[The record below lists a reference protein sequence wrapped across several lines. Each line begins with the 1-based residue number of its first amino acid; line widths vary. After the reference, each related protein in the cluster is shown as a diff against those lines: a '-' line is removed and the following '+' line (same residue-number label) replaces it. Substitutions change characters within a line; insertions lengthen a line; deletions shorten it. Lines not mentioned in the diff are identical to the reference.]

1 MLFPQQ
7 ISEGAVGLLKGAQLL
22 QEKFLLPR
30 QGVDVGA
37 SHLFLLEEKLC
48 YMAQGAHARVTAGG
62 TGPRSVRTGRHQEA
76 QQEELGQGQVGL
88 LKWAW
93 GMGEV
98 EKGMGV
104 LSVWS
109 GQASCRRK
117 GRW

>member
-1 MLFPQQ
+1 MLY
-7 ISEGAVGLLKGAQLL
+7 GAGGTG
-22 QEKFLLPR
+22 PCT
-30 QGVDVGA
+30 
-37 SHLFLLEEKLC
+37 C
-48 YMAQGAHARVTAGG
+48 YTAGG

-117 GRW
+117 GRWQHMVADTCRNQPHALTHCDPK